1 MPTESIIISVAVIV
15 VFTLFGLVLAYADR
29 VTNGRL

>member
-1 MPTESIIISVAVIV
+1 MPMESIIVSVFVIT

>member
-1 MPTESIIISVAVIV
+1 MPTESIIISVAVITI
-15 VFTLFGLVLAYADR
+15 FTLFGLVLAYADR

>member
-1 MPTESIIISVAVIV
+1 MPLESILVSVAVIA
-15 VFTLFGLVLAYADR
+15 VFTVFGLVLAYADR